1 MTSDAAC
8 LIAWSMQR
16 SPLLSAP
23 PSHCT
28 IISVSAD
35 FLSSKFQL
43 NKSFQEKLK
52 MNFLSKLLQG
62 IAFVPAVVHG
72 IEGLFGSR
80 AGNDKKQAALS
91 FIESAL
97 SMGEAIAAKD
107 IVDNDKFSQGLAKVI
122 DGTVDCLNASIW
134 AKAR

>member
-1 MTSDAAC
+1 
-8 LIAWSMQR
+8 
-16 SPLLSAP
+16 
-23 PSHCT
+23 
-28 IISVSAD
+28 
-35 FLSSKFQL
+35 
-43 NKSFQEKLK
+43 